1 MSKTTSVDASEL
13 PPVRGFRQRFIEL
26 RWMVR
31 VLLSALE
38 RFYWDN
44 QFSRSAALAYSTL
57 FSLIPCSALAFA
69 LMASFSVTRDNASQV
84 REFVFQQFVPSS
96 AAALRDILP
105 YIAEMSERIP
115 NLNAFILVYLF
126 VTVLLL
132 ISSIEYAMNEIWQ
145 VFEPRSIA
153 NRIAIF
159 SSIVVLAPIVALSAY
174 YSASLRVHPFLE
186 QIGVG
191 VYLWQAY
198 SFLLP
203 FFIDFAAFLA
213 LYYLVPK
220 APVRLSSAIFGATI
234 GALAFGGAK
243 ELFALYIV
251 RFATYEAVYGALAG
265 IPLFLFWLYLAWMI
279 VLFGGECCYQ
289 AQHLPLTGKGWKRS
303 LLSIGDGRV
312 LLSMQAL
319 LAVTRAFRRG
329 EKLPND
335 WELAEA
341 LGCSSTVLKPALS
354 ALERAGLIVRGDTR
368 DMSLALRRAPE
379 LITVGDV
386 VKALSLP
393 PGSLRDA
400 REFARLYSAMQKPD
414 GLEAMTLIDIL
425 DER

>member
-1 MSKTTSVDASEL
+1 M
-13 PPVRGFRQRFIEL
+13 
-26 RWMVR
+26 R

-44 QFSRSAALAYSTL
+44 QFSRAAALAYSTL

-69 LMASFSVTRDNASQV
+69 LFASFAVTRDNADEV
-84 REFVFQQFVPSS
+84 REFIFQQFVPSS
-96 AAALRDILP
+96 AAALRDVLP
-105 YIAEMSERIP
+105 YIAEMSARIP
-115 NLNAFILVYLF
+115 NLNAFILVYLV

-145 VFEPRSIA
+145 VFEPRSVA

-159 SSIVVLAPIVALSAY
+159 SSIIVLAPIVALSAY
-174 YSASLRVHPFLE
+174 YSASLRAHPFFE
-186 QIGVG
+186 HVTVG
-191 VYLWQAY
+191 VYFWQLY

-203 FFIDFAAFLA
+203 FFIDFGAFLA

-220 APVRLSSAIFGATI
+220 APVRLASAIFGAAI

-243 ELFALYIV
+243 ELFAVYIA
-251 RFATYEAVYGALAG
+251 RFASYEALYGALAG
-265 IPLFLFWLYLAWMI
+265 VPLFLFWLYLAWMI

-289 AQHLPLTGKGWKRS
+289 AQYLPLTGKGWKRS
-303 LLSIGDGRV
+303 LLSIGDGRL

-319 LAVTRAFRRG
+319 LQVTRAFRCG

-335 WELAEA
+335 WELAES
-341 LGCSSTVLKPALS
+341 LGCSSTVLKPALT

-379 LITVGDV
+379 LITVKHV
-386 VKALSLP
+386 VDALGLP
-393 PGSLRDA
+393 PGSPRDVK
-400 REFARLYSAMQKPD
+400 EFGRLYRQIGKPD
-414 GLEAMTLIDIL
+414 GMERLTLVDIL
-425 DER
+425 AEGDVAEVRQGEQG